1 LESLI
6 ILSGN
11 LIIAGDF
18 NFHVDNIPADRDA
31 STLVDLLQSFG
42 LKQHVNVSTHKRGH
56 LLDLVI
62 TKLAGLLVKLS
73 ATSFDLPSDHALVV
87 CRLSFPRPKPTRV
100 LVNHRNLR
108 KIDLDA
114 FKESVSSSSLVT
126 YPMI

>member
-62 TKLAGLLVKLS
+62 TKLAGLLVNNS
-73 ATSFDLPSDHALVV
+73 ATSFDLPSD
-87 CRLSFPRPKPTRV
+87 PTM
-100 LVNHRNLR
+100 L
-108 KIDLDA
+108 
-114 FKESVSSSSLVT
+114 
-126 YPMI
+126 